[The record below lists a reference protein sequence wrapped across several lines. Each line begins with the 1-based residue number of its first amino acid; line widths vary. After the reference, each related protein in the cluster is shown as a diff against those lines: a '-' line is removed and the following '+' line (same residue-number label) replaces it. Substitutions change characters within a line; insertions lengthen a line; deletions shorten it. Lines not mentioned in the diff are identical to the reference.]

1 MELVTVNHIE
11 DQLISEEEV
20 LVSNGNFIEANTQQV
35 SLHHLKTE
43 CIIPT
48 YNDSESTIPHSQFIE
63 ATKEVVEVSFPGVTV
78 LQPNIRISHVIKG
91 RVASAMGKAVKELT
105 PEEKTI
111 YHQRLAFI
119 IELPTL
125 KENVNSNSL
134 SLVVGGVRALNQEN
148 LYSKRSLEKFKVFIG
163 YKNFVCTNLCVST
176 DGLMAEIRVSCYF
189 IFNFS

>member
-78 LQPNIRISHVIKG
+78 LQPHVRVSHVIKG

-105 PEEKTI
+105 PAEKTI
-111 YHQRLAFI
+111 FHQRLAFI
-119 IELPTL
+119 I
-125 KENVNSNSL
+125 
-134 SLVVGGVRALNQEN
+134 
-148 LYSKRSLEKFKVFIG
+148 
-163 YKNFVCTNLCVST
+163 
-176 DGLMAEIRVSCYF
+176 
-189 IFNFS
+189 